1 MAVELEK
8 EYSKKDI
15 LELYVN
21 SIYFGNNYYCV
32 KDASMGYFGKEPG
45 KMTEY
50 ESTLLA
56 GIPNAP
62 SVYALTANPDLAA
75 TKAETSN

>member
-32 KDASMGYFGKEPG
+32 KDASMGYFGKETG
-45 KMTEY
+45 KDDR
-50 ESTLLA
+50 
-56 GIPNAP
+56 I
-62 SVYALTANPDLAA
+62 
-75 TKAETSN
+75 